1 MFYHLNWTDEWF
13 WESDSDQNTTVR
25 LTLLPQLINMTF
37 FCAQTLITTKKTF
50 STIIEQKKVKVVKP
64 ILTIWDDTQA
74 LYNTVMLYGVSCHNG
89 NILSY
94 AF

>member
-1 MFYHLNWTDEWF
+1 MILRVWQWSEYYCKINPVTAVNKYDIFLCTNSNYKKK
-13 WESDSDQNTTVR
+13 
-25 LTLLPQLINMTF
+25 TL
-37 FCAQTLITTKKTF
+37 TF

-89 NILSY
+89 NRLSY